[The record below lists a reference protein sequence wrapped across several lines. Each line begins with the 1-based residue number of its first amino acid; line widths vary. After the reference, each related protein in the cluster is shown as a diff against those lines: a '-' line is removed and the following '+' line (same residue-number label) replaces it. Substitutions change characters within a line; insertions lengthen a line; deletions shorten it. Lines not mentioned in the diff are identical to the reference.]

1 MDNDEE
7 STMLIVL
14 IPLLYCYPLLFKSL
28 LYNHFAFT
36 CFSQWKESQRGFSL
50 LPKKKMKNDN
60 NIQHLLC
67 SQPPTTIIKVAS
79 NWKQLQWP
87 HQPPREQ
94 QSASQQQTAVFE
106 LSVLYL
112 SLFCALVSKVCPKVI
127 VSSHHFRL

>member
-1 MDNDEE
+1 MNQRNHKGKITLDNDEE

-28 LYNHFAFT
+28 LYNHFTFT

-60 NIQHLLC
+60 NIQHLFC

-79 NWKQLQWP
+79 NWKQLQGP
-87 HQPPREQ
+87 HQPSPGTTVSI
-94 QSASQQQTAVFE
+94 SATTRQIWTVCAVSQFILCTG
-106 LSVLYL
+106 
-112 SLFCALVSKVCPKVI
+112 
-127 VSSHHFRL
+127 